1 MTMYGW
7 CGKIARINLC
17 DHTWTMETV
26 DPEILKKFIGGRG
39 LAGYYL
45 GKKITLNW
53 DDPEMPLLI
62 FTGPLVNTRSPTSGR
77 MTIMSRSPL
86 TGTVGDSSVG
96 GSFGTELKKAGFDG
110 IIITGK
116 SHKLSGIEIMNDSI
130 HVTDAS
136 HLAGRQTG
144 YVHSLLKSKGSVA
157 VIGPAA
163 ENGVVFSSIMVDR

>member
-1 MTMYGW
+1 MYGW
-7 CGKIARINLC
+7 CGKIARINLS
-17 DHTWTMETV
+17 DKTWRFETA

-53 DDPEMPLLI
+53 DDPDIPLLI

-77 MTIMSRSPL
+77 MSMMSRSPL

-116 SHKLSGIEIMNDSI
+116 SHTLSGIEVFNASI
-130 HVTDAS
+130 RITDARY
-136 HLAGRQTG
+136 LAARQTG
-144 YVHSLLKSKGSVA
+144 YVHSLLK
-157 VIGPAA
+157 
-163 ENGVVFSSIMVDR
+163 